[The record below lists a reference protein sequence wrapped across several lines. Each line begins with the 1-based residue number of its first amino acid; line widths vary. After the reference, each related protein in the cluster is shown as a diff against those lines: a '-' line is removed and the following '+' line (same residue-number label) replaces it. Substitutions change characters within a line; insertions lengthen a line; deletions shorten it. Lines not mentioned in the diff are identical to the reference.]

1 MAKIMQE
8 NNHTEKTV
16 YKKSDFYYELP
27 EELIAQTPAEPRD
40 SSRLLVYSL
49 KNKTIEDKIFHDLPE
64 YLRPGDVLVVNDTR
78 VIPARI
84 YAKTEHGGNVEVLLL
99 KRYDTRTWEVLMRP
113 GKKGKIGV
121 TMTVSPELSF
131 TVKDVTD
138 SGERIV
144 EFTYDGVFEDVL
156 SRVGTMPLPP
166 YIHEKLKDKTR
177 YNTVYSKV
185 DGVGYELYCSAS
197 VFSKA
202 RFGAEIELYVSM
214 HVKEDGITLF
224 GFDLPKEKELFARL
238 TSVSGVGP
246 KSAMGVFTSMSADEA
261 AEAIMLADVK
271 KLSKAKGLGKKTAEK
286 IVLELHGKISAAE
299 VMSQSGDFGV
309 PAVGGEK
316 LSDVDEEAVSALQ
329 NLGFTRNESVQAV
342 KRAKESGAIDLE
354 TIIRRALQG

>member
-1 MAKIMQE
+1 M
-8 NNHTEKTV
+8 
-16 YKKSDFYYELP
+16 
-27 EELIAQTPAEPRD
+27 IA
-40 SSRLLVYSL
+40 
-49 KNKTIEDKIFHDLPE
+49 
-64 YLRPGDVLVVNDTR
+64 YLRGR
-78 VIPARI
+78 VIDIGAE
-84 YAKTEHGGNVEVLLL
+84 TLVLEV
-99 KRYDTRTWEVLMRP
+99 
-113 GKKGKIGV
+113 
-121 TMTVSPELSF
+121 
-131 TVKDVTD
+131 
-138 SGERIV
+138 
-144 EFTYDGVFEDVL
+144 
-156 SRVGTMPLPP
+156 
-166 YIHEKLKDKTR
+166 
-177 YNTVYSKV
+177 N
-185 DGVGYELYCSAS
+185 GVGYELYCSAS

-224 GFDLPKEKELFARL
+224 GFDSPKEKELFARL

-309 PAVGGEK
+309 PTVGGEK

-342 KRAKESGAIDLE
+342 KRAKESGANDLE

>member
-1 MAKIMQE
+1 M
-8 NNHTEKTV
+8 
-16 YKKSDFYYELP
+16 
-27 EELIAQTPAEPRD
+27 IA
-40 SSRLLVYSL
+40 
-49 KNKTIEDKIFHDLPE
+49 
-64 YLRPGDVLVVNDTR
+64 YLRGR
-78 VIPARI
+78 VIDIGAE
-84 YAKTEHGGNVEVLLL
+84 TLVLEV
-99 KRYDTRTWEVLMRP
+99 
-113 GKKGKIGV
+113 
-121 TMTVSPELSF
+121 
-131 TVKDVTD
+131 
-138 SGERIV
+138 
-144 EFTYDGVFEDVL
+144 
-156 SRVGTMPLPP
+156 
-166 YIHEKLKDKTR
+166 
-177 YNTVYSKV
+177 N
-185 DGVGYELYCSAS
+185 GVGYELYCSAS

-224 GFDLPKEKELFARL
+224 GFDSPKEKELFARL

-309 PAVGGEK
+309 QK

-342 KRAKESGAIDLE
+342 KRAKESGANDLE